1 MISILDTGAIAAYKG
16 AIRCRILKV
25 RTTLIRGRAKRALVN
40 FGGGVPH
47 MWVDPADLT
56 VLSGETSITPNR

>member
-25 RTTLIRGRAKRALVN
+25 RTTLIRGRVRSALVN
-40 FGGGVPH
+40 FGGGLPH
-47 MWVDPADLT
+47 MWVAPADLT
-56 VLSGETSITPNR
+56 VLRGETHITPTR